1 MISINRIVLLQI
13 FLVLFLS
20 SFHKVKGG
28 LFVRNRVYVELFNDL
43 GLNVTVHCKSG
54 HNDLGSHFIQYPNG
68 FYQFNFKPNTFGTS
82 DYYCNFQWPN
92 NFHWFDIYL
101 FDRDHPQCSKC
112 FWKIRP
118 DGVCKLNYETKQYD
132 LCYPWNPDK
141 LDAPPSFSW
150 SMFPLLLWEARF
162 KMMCL
167 LNPFLCQKSNK
178 GKTIFLYC

>member
-1 MISINRIVLLQI
+1 MWDNIWFYKMIGMQNVNLPNKISIEEYTMISINRIVLLQI

-28 LFVRNRVYVELFNDL
+28 LFERSRVYIELFNDL

-54 HNDLGSHFIQYPNG
+54 HSDLGSHFIQYPNG
-68 FYQFNFKPNTFGTS
+68 FYQFNFKPNAFGTS

-101 FDRDHPQCSKC
+101 FDRDHPHCGKC

-118 DGVCKLNYETKQYD
+118 DGVCRLNYETNQYD
-132 LCYPWNPDK
+132 LCYPWNSD
-141 LDAPPSFSW
+141 
-150 SMFPLLLWEARF
+150 
-162 KMMCL
+162 
-167 LNPFLCQKSNK
+167 
-178 GKTIFLYC
+178 

>member
-118 DGVCKLNYETKQYD
+118 DGVCKLNYET
-132 LCYPWNPDK
+132 N
-141 LDAPPSFSW
+141 
-150 SMFPLLLWEARF
+150 SMIFAIRGTQINSMPHLLFLEA
-162 KMMCL
+162 C
-167 LNPFLCQKSNK
+167 FLCCYEKQHSK
-178 GKTIFLYC
+178 